1 MPQMGPLNWLM
12 LMIYFS
18 MILIMYNTFIYSLFN
33 YSAQKSKMNKIY
45 KMTWKW

>member
-18 MILIMYNTFIYSLFN
+18 IIFMMLNTFIYSVFAYN
-33 YSAQKSKMNKIY
+33 NKMSNNSKTFKLM
-45 KMTWKW
+45 WKW

>member
-18 MILIMYNTFIYSLFN
+18 TMMILYNTFIYSMLY
-33 YSAQKSKMNKIY
+33 YSSKTMNIK
-45 KMTWKW
+45 KMFKTNWKW